1 MDRQDSGS
9 HLSEPDSEGTCV
21 GTEDESLPKKKARK
35 NEKTYIQKYRSEWE
49 LMPEFG
55 QWLSK
60 CTTSE
65 NHAFCKYCN
74 CKIQARLATLRLHAK
89 GSRHMTLAKN
99 MTGSSKASV
108 VTSYCFMISYRKI

>member
-55 QWLSK
+55 QWLLPFAIKRSACKFIRNVYVSK
-60 CTTSE
+60 R
-65 NHAFCKYCN
+65 HD
-74 CKIQARLATLRLHAK
+74 LRWLDIVMLTNK
-89 GSRHMTLAKN
+89 DGMRQ
-99 MTGSSKASV
+99 
-108 VTSYCFMISYRKI
+108 I